1 MLYAI
6 AFSLRTREQK
16 HRPGRRRL
24 RTKEN
29 LVSRLGKNIVCGLF
43 VLGAVIASVLLAG
56 SANAQVFNKVVDGS
70 TPNTIAGGLF
80 SPDVIN
86 SRPAVDGNNVIFR
99 NLNSAKPELYSF
111 NGASFKRLV
120 TTNSL
125 LPGLSANSLSTV
137 GQAPA
142 LAKNGVILFPAAGH
156 ACIANLLL
164 DCGGLWTQG
173 LSGGPFSAVANLHT
187 PDPSDLLE
195 TLFFGFAGDLLG
207 TEYSYDLDDTLG
219 EVAFHAF
226 NSILGL
232 IGTTD
237 GIYVAGTDG
246 SALTRI
252 VDTTTLVHPGTGAQI
267 GNFLDPVISNG
278 TTAFVGLA
286 NGFQGLYAFPATALG
301 ALTDGSPAVS
311 EILTSLD
318 ENLLDDPNPTGFI
331 NFVTPSLALAGRT
344 LAFVATN
351 AVSSP
356 TYGGIFTVDIDT
368 GVVTTVVS
376 TVDSLTGLGSL
387 LPDFSLSM
395 NKDGQIVFRAT
406 DGTNVGYYLY
416 TVAQGV
422 LKTPVVL
429 SGKAIQV
436 ASQTVT
442 PLASDLSELG
452 NGQLS
457 LLNFVF
463 QLPSQANMIL
473 LSDLT
478 TVVSPP
484 PTPTPTATPT
494 PGSTPTPGGTP
505 TPAPTATPTPAPK
518 ATPTPIPGQVSGR
531 LEVTSWWLYFGRVR
545 TGHVSH
551 PMSITLTNPTHGNN
565 ATPIAIGTLV
575 IPQFEHNFTIQ
586 VDKCSN
592 TVLPAF
598 GGSCFFS
605 VTFSPDTVG
614 FHRSHLQV
622 SNNTDH
628 DSMSFILQ
636 GHGK

>member
-1 MLYAI
+1 V
-6 AFSLRTREQK
+6 
-16 HRPGRRRL
+16 RRL
-24 RTKEN
+24 RNK
-29 LVSRLGKNIVCGLF
+29 IVCGLF
-43 VLGAVIASVLLAG
+43 ALGGAIANALLAG
-56 SANAQVFNKVVDGS
+56 SANAQVFNKIVDNA

-80 SPDVIN
+80 SPDVTN
-86 SRPAVDGNNVIFR
+86 SRPTVDGNNVIFR

-111 NGASFKRLV
+111 NGSSFQRLV

-125 LPGLSANSLSTV
+125 LPGLSANRLSTV

-142 LAKNGVILFPAAGH
+142 LAKNGLILFPAAGH

-164 DCGGLWTQG
+164 DCGGLWTQP
-173 LSGGPFSAVANLHT
+173 LSGGPFSAVADHNT

-207 TEYSYDLDDTLG
+207 TEYSYDLDDTLD

-232 IGTTD
+232 IGTAD
-237 GIYVAGTDG
+237 GIYVGATDG
-246 SALTRI
+246 SPLTRI

-267 GNFLDPVISNG
+267 GNFFDPVISNG

-301 ALTDGSPAVS
+301 ALTDGSPALS

-318 ENLLDDPNPTGFI
+318 EHLLDDPNPTGFI

-344 LAFVATN
+344 LAFVVTN
-351 AVSSP
+351 AVSAA

-368 GVVTTVVS
+368 GVVTKVVS
-376 TVDSLTGLGSL
+376 TVDSLTGLGPL

-406 DGTNVGYYLY
+406 DGTKVGYFLY
-416 TVAQGV
+416 TSAQGV
-422 LKTPVVL
+422 LKKPVAL
-429 SGKAIQV
+429 SGTAMQV
-436 ASQTVT
+436 GSQTVT

-457 LLNFVF
+457 VPNFVF
-463 QLPSQANMIL
+463 QLPSQLNMVL
-473 LSDLT
+473 QSDLT
-478 TVVSPP
+478 TLVSPT

-505 TPAPTATPTPAPK
+505 TPIATPTPEPTATPTPAPR
-518 ATPTPIPGQVSGR
+518 ATPTPIPGVVAGN
-531 LEVTSWWLYFGRVR
+531 LEVTSWVLYFGHVNN
-545 TGHVSH
+545 GHVSH
-551 PMSITLTNPTHGNN
+551 PLSITLTNPTHGKH
-565 ATPIAIGTLV
+565 ATPIALGTLV
-575 IPQFEHNFTIQ
+575 IPQFEHNFAIQ

-592 TVLPAF
+592 TVLPPF

-605 VTFSPDTVG
+605 VTFSPDGVG
-614 FHRSHLQV
+614 LHRSHLEV

-628 DSMSFILQ
+628 DSMTFTLQ
-636 GHGK
+636 GHGE